1 MKIKKFLNAI
11 LQDLIAPI
19 REKRKELEKEPEK
32 IFEIL
37 RKGTENA
44 RKVAKENLIK
54 LKTNMGINQAEHR
67 WTQVQQGRA

>member
-19 REKRKELEKEPEK
+19 REKRKELEKNPEA

-37 RKGTENA
+37 RKG
-44 RKVAKENLIK
+44 KSL
-54 LKTNMGINQAEHR
+54 
-67 WTQVQQGRA
+67 